1 MKKNKMRHY
10 ETLNGD
16 LFPQVFSNRKMVGKQ
31 KQEKTMKDLSPESQR
46 LLDKLWEWLGNPDI
60 E

>member
-1 MKKNKMRHY
+1 MRHY
-10 ETLNGD
+10 DTLIGD

-31 KQEKTMKDLSPESQR
+31 KQEKTMKDLSPESKR